1 MGAPSKKTHELNR
14 TAVRKPGPDNLPSGA
29 RWMSRVCRTADGGA
43 CSALVTSVRVSMT
56 PRTGRLSLLR
66 AQSDRAQQ
74 VHRIS
79 RLEDTLLGTM
89 ILAEP
94 GLQLRTP
101 SKAPRNHRNSCTPN
115 LKGS

>member
-1 MGAPSKKTHELNR
+1 
-14 TAVRKPGPDNLPSGA
+14 
-29 RWMSRVCRTADGGA
+29 MS
-43 CSALVTSVRVSMT
+43 

-115 LKGS
+115 LKGSWRRSFLFIES